1 MKDASEESLN
11 LLGVTPSQ
19 TINAL
24 YEQIV
29 KCNGLLFELKLP
41 NKLSRDAIEELEK
54 GGSKSFLSF
63 KSMIEDMN
71 DKNAVT
77 TL

>member
-54 GGSKSFLSF
+54 GGGKSFLSF

-71 DKNAVT
+71 DKNA
-77 TL
+77 